1 LGGAV
6 ITGVRVEEYLRTSF
20 PDLDRE
26 YRDGEIVERSLPTYM
41 HGKVQALL
49 VAVFLALR
57 GKLPVFPCVETRMKI
72 RTGLYLIPD
81 VAVFYQQEPED
92 VPETPPL
99 VVIEVLSP
107 DDRMTAVLEK
117 LEEYRAWGVRH
128 VWLVDPHSRR
138 MYTWDAGLKEVE
150 NLAAVEVGVDLGA
163 AEIFG

>member
-1 LGGAV
+1 MNAR
-6 ITGVRVEEYLRTSF
+6 TGVSVEEYLQTSF

-26 YRDGEIVERSLPTYM
+26 YRDGEIVERSLPTYL
-41 HGKVQALL
+41 HGKVQGLL

-57 GKLPVFPCVETRMKI
+57 GKLPVFPCVETRIKV

-81 VAVFYQQEPED
+81 VAVFYPQEPEE

-117 LEEYRAWGVRH
+117 LEEYRGWGVRH

-138 MYTWDAGLKEVE
+138 MYTWDAGLREVE
-150 NLAAVEVGVDLGA
+150 RLAAVEVGVEIGA

>member
-1 LGGAV
+1 MNAR
-6 ITGVRVEEYLRTSF
+6 TGVTVEEYLHTSF

-26 YRDGEIVERSLPTYM
+26 YRDGEIVERSLPTYL

-57 GKLPVFPCVETRMKI
+57 GKLPLFPCVETRMKV

-81 VAVFYQQEPED
+81 VAVFYPQEPEE

-99 VVIEVLSP
+99 AVIEVLSP
-107 DDRMTAVLEK
+107 DDRMAAVLEK

-128 VWLVDPHSRR
+128 VWLVDPHSQR
-138 MYTWDAGLKEVE
+138 MYSCEAGLVEVTR
-150 NLAAVEVGVDLGA
+150 LAAPDLGVEIA
-163 AEIFG
+163 AAQIFE

>member
-1 LGGAV
+1 V
-6 ITGVRVEEYLRTSF
+6 IAGVRVEEYLQTSF

-26 YRDGEIVERSLPTYM
+26 YRDGEIVERTVPDYL

-49 VAVFLALR
+49 VGVFLALR
-57 GKLPVFPCVETRMKI
+57 GRLPVFPCVETRMRV

-81 VAVFYQQEPED
+81 VAVFYPQEPER

-117 LEEYRAWGVRH
+117 LEEYRGWGVRH

-138 MYTWDAGLKEVE
+138 MYAWDAGLREVE
-150 NLAAVEVGVDLGA
+150 RLAAVEVGVEIGA
-163 AEIFG
+163 AGIFG

>member
-1 LGGAV
+1 MNAR
-6 ITGVRVEEYLRTSF
+6 TGVTVEEYLHTSF

-26 YRDGEIVERSLPTYM
+26 YRDGEIVERSLPTYL

-57 GKLPVFPCVETRMKI
+57 GKLPLFPCVETRMKV

-81 VAVFYQQEPED
+81 VAVFYPQEPEE

-99 VVIEVLSP
+99 AVIEVLSP
-107 DDRMTAVLEK
+107 DDRMAAVLEK

-128 VWLVDPHSRR
+128 VWLVDPHSQR
-138 MYTWDAGLKEVE
+138 MYSCEAGL
-150 NLAAVEVGVDLGA
+150 VEVTRLTAPDLGVEIA
-163 AEIFG
+163 AAQIFE

>member
-1 LGGAV
+1 M

-41 HGKVQALL
+41 HGKAQALL

-117 LEEYRAWGVRH
+117 LDEYRAWGVRH

-150 NLAAVEVGVDLGA
+150 NLAAAEVGVNLGA

>member
-1 LGGAV
+1 M

>member
-1 LGGAV
+1 MNAR
-6 ITGVRVEEYLRTSF
+6 TGVSVEEYLHTSF

-26 YRDGEIVERSLPTYM
+26 YRDGEIVERCLPTYL
-41 HGKVQALL
+41 HGKVQGLL

-57 GKLPVFPCVETRMKI
+57 GQLPVFPCVETRMKV

-81 VAVFYQQEPED
+81 VAVFYPQEPEE

-107 DDRMTAVLEK
+107 DDRMAAVLEK
-117 LEEYRAWGVRH
+117 LEEYRGWGVRH

-138 MYTWDAGLKEVE
+138 MYLWDAGLREVE
-150 NLAAVEVGVDLGA
+150 RLAAAEVGVEIGA
-163 AEIFG
+163 EEIFG